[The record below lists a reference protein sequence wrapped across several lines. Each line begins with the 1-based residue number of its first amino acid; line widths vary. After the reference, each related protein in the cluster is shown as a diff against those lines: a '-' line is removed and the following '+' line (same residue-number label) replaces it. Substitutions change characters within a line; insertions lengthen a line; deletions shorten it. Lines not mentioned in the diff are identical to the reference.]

1 KNTIFF
7 DNILLVIMMSK
18 ISKELIGFKKMLE
31 EDEFETY
38 KNNEIEDLNV
48 DFLIDYI
55 YDNEFFLDD
64 TRHQGY
70 TLHSLE
76 EILLIVIFGLLSNCN
91 TYKDIE
97 LFIKI
102 HYNWLVKNLKLYNGI
117 PSISTIRRVISI
129 IKPKELE
136 TLCNEVFFKYI
147 ENKENIY
154 NENDFIIA
162 DIYSLDGKVANG
174 SEINTVN
181 GKINKTNAMSA
192 YSIKYNKTLATEFI
206 DSKTNE
212 IPTCPKLLARLN
224 IKDSIITFDALNT
237 QEKTIKYIYENK
249 AHYVVPV
256 KDNHKDFAEELSS
269 YFHDSKLL
277 KECNKY
283 ITNEK
288 AHNKFERREY
298 YFTNNINWI
307 TKKEKWMGLK
317 SIGYI
322 KKYIND
328 KLSEER
334 YFISDIDCKY
344 VEQLSKVIRSEWQIE
359 NNLHWYLD
367 TVFKEDANKS
377 YIENSQKNLNIIRK
391 FCLGI
396 IKQIKDEYKLS
407 VNSVRQILSMDF
419 ENEIERI
426 FESLH

>member
-1 KNTIFF
+1 
-7 DNILLVIMMSK
+7 MSK
-18 ISKELIGFKKMLE
+18 ISKELIEFKQMLE
-31 EDEFETY
+31 EDELETY
-38 KNNEIEDLNV
+38 KNEEIEDLNV

-97 LFIKI
+97 LFIKV
-102 HYNWLVKNLKLYNGI
+102 HYDWLVKKLKLNNGI

-129 IKPKELE
+129 INPKELE
-136 TLCNEVFFKYI
+136 TLCNEAFFKYI

-154 NENDFIIA
+154 SEEDLIIT

-174 SEINTVN
+174 SEVNTINGTIK
-181 GKINKTNAMSA
+181 KINAMSA

-237 QEKTIKYIYENK
+237 QEKTINYIYKNK

-256 KDNHKDFAEELSS
+256 KDNHKDIAEELSS
-269 YFHDSKLL
+269 YFHDLKLL
-277 KECNKY
+277 KDCNRY

-288 AHNKFERREY
+288 SHNKLERREY

-307 TKKEKWMGLK
+307 TNKEKWAGLK

-322 KKYIND
+322 KKYVNN

-344 VEQLSKVIRSEWQIE
+344 VEELSKVIRSEWQIE

-367 TVFKEDANKS
+367 TVFKEDNNKS

-391 FCLGI
+391 FCLAI
-396 IKQIKDEYKLS
+396 IKQIKSEYKLS
-407 VNSVRQILSMDF
+407 VNSVRKILSMDF

-426 FESLH
+426 FHSLH

>member
-1 KNTIFF
+1 MAK
-7 DNILLVIMMSK
+7 V
-18 ISKELIGFKKMLE
+18 SKELKEFKEMLE
-31 EDEFETY
+31 EDEIESY
-38 KNNEIEDLNV
+38 KNDEIEDLNV

-55 YDNEFFLDD
+55 YDNESFLDD

-97 LFIKI
+97 MFIKI
-102 HYNWLVKNLKLYNGI
+102 HYNWLVKKLKLENGT
-117 PSISTIRRVISI
+117 PSVSTIRRVISI
-129 IKPKELE
+129 INPKELE
-136 TLCNEVFFKYI
+136 ILCNEVFFKYI
-147 ENKENIY
+147 ANKENIY
-154 NENDFIIA
+154 NEEDLIIT

-174 SEINTVN
+174 SFINTIN
-181 GKINKTNAMSA
+181 GTYQKINAMSA

-237 QEKTIKYIYENK
+237 QEKTINYIHKNK
-249 AHYVVPV
+249 AHYVVPI
-256 KDNHKDFAEELSS
+256 KDNHKDFAEELYC

-277 KECNKY
+277 EKCDRY

-288 AHNKFERREY
+288 AHNKIERREY
-298 YFTNNINWI
+298 YFTNNIAWI
-307 TKKEKWMGLK
+307 TSKEKWLGLK

-322 KKYIND
+322 KKYTND

-367 TVFKEDANKS
+367 TVFKEDNNKS

-391 FCLGI
+391 FCLAI
-396 IKQIKDEYKLS
+396 IKQVKSEYKLS
-407 VNSVRQILSMDF
+407 ANSIRQILSMDF
-419 ENEIERI
+419 ESEIERI
-426 FESLH
+426 FHSLH